1 MQTNPIWWAFI
12 KQHKKET
19 VALLLSSLL
28 ASYFALIVPLSIG
41 KYMEIVFSAG
51 GGKTKALELLG
62 IDLPENLVSFFI
74 FFFSLLLI
82 RFLLSWLH
90 QYQSACLGEGFV
102 RQLRSQ
108 LFAVH
113 LEERQ
118 QRQQPTASSILAYS
132 SEAKNMQ
139 HWLVKGVIGLT
150 KDLLFLAMALYV
162 LYSLNA
168 VLTVTV
174 LLSVIVFY
182 LIQRQY
188 SQTHKNVWEEKRKR
202 QGSLLNHVSK
212 TLFEETTQ
220 STGDPEKKYSAKE
233 AKLMTILHSYHFHKS
248 FLRALTP
255 FLLYLMLAIV
265 MIILSWDAAK
275 SNLSAGDVLAY
286 MLVLMNLFPTMRNI
300 IKVEQIWL
308 QGELAAKKFTG
319 LTLSQEISAV

>member
-108 LFAVH
+108 LFAVQ

-118 QRQQPTASSILAYS
+118 QWQQLNASSILAYS

-139 HWLVKGVIGLT
+139 NWLVKGVIGLT

-188 SQTHKNVWEEKRKR
+188 NHTHKNVWEEKRKR

-212 TLFEETTQ
+212 SLIEETTE
-220 STGDPEKKYSAKE
+220 SGGDPQKKYSAKE
-233 AKLMTILHSYHFHKS
+233 AKLMTILRSYHFHKS

-275 SNLSAGDVLAY
+275 SNLTAGDVLAY

-308 QGELAAKKFTG
+308 QGELAAKRFTG